1 MANVL
6 KGLPGE
12 PRLQGDLVLTD
23 SDESTALFTLSKTT
37 GAITMASGVALTRPA
52 QKRLQVRGAKVGAT
66 SGALVNAADNKNSLF
81 RVPASQTAS
90 TVVVPLDN
98 LKVGDIITAFHLV
111 GQIESAGGT
120 VTVDAELRKQTAAAA
135 DLTDATVSSMTQL
148 SVTADTIMSAS
159 NTAKTLASAE
169 TVGADE
175 TFYLLITVTTAG
187 STDVDAQAVAVT
199 LTEA

>member
-1 MANVL
+1 MSNETIS
-6 KGLPGE
+6 GLGAGTM
-12 PRLQGDLVLTD
+12 QLV
-23 SDESTALFTLSKTT
+23 S
-37 GAITMASGVALTRPA
+37 ALTIKDGSGTTTFAASADGTATTFTRTL
-52 QKRLQVRGAKVGAT
+52 QKLLQARGAKVGGT
-66 SGALVNAADNKNSLF
+66 SGAVVNAADNKNSLA

-90 TVVVPLDN
+90 TIVVPLDN

-135 DLTDATVSSMTQL
+135 DLADASVSSMTQL

-159 NTAKTLASAE
+159 NTAKTLASAD

-175 TFYLLITVTTAG
+175 TFYVLITVTTAG
-187 STDVDAQAVAVT
+187 STDVDLQAVAVT
-199 LTEA
+199 VTQN